1 MALSR
6 SRRGSA
12 GIPFEG
18 GAVAKN
24 DWWPVGPNPA
34 DGRAEYTLLLLAVLS
49 CPCSCIGCAGVLAT
63 GAKLF
68 LPPVPVMKFAVLCRC
83 TVEKPISAK
92 LPAEDDRWKLGC
104 EGLPGASDM
113 RDPDVERICCP
124 VGGACPKWFCDVE
137 RFMAEAGIGIADAL
151 LLIGPKVS
159 RGRRTEN
166 MPLSCDMVGVC
177 VVVCG
182 V

>member
-1 MALSR
+1 M
-6 SRRGSA
+6 
-12 GIPFEG
+12 
-18 GAVAKN
+18 
-24 DWWPVGPNPA
+24 
-34 DGRAEYTLLLLAVLS
+34 
-49 CPCSCIGCAGVLAT
+49 LAT

-83 TVEKPISAK
+83 TVENPISAR
-92 LPAEDDRWKLGC
+92 LPAEEDRWKFGC
-104 EGLPGASDM
+104 EGLPGASDI
-113 RDPDVERICCP
+113 RDPDVERMCCP

-151 LLIGPKVS
+151 LLIGPSVS

-166 MPLSCDMVGVC
+166 MPLSCDMMGVY

-182 V
+182 VVVFQASCTVLSSASLISGWVKSAKVNKPVASAKRKGLWASPVYI